1 MEEVV
6 LKAQKRDVIGKQV
19 KALRRQGKL
28 PAILYG
34 RSITP
39 IAVTFDFKETSRI
52 MPYITSSQLVVIDLD
67 GEQHHALVRERQL
80 HPVLGSLLH
89 IDFNVVSM
97 TEKLRA
103 NVSIHLVGEAPAVK
117 DFDGILVSA
126 LDELEVECL
135 PKYLPERID
144 VDISILKQ
152 IGDAIHVRDLVL
164 AEQIEVLTDLGELVV
179 LVTAPEAEELVPV
192 EPGAAEPEVVER
204 GKKEEED
211 F

>member
-6 LKAQKRDVIGKQV
+6 LQAQRRDVIGKQV

-34 RSITP
+34 RSLSP
-39 IAVTFDFKETSRI
+39 VAVSFDFKEISRI
-52 MPYITSSQLVVIDLD
+52 LPYVTSSQLVIIELE
-67 GEQHHALVRERQL
+67 GEQHRALLREKQL

-89 IDFNVVSM
+89 VDFNIVSM

-103 NVSIHLVGEAPAVK
+103 NVSLHLVGESPAVK
-117 DFDGILVSA
+117 DFNGILVSA
-126 LDELEVECL
+126 LDMMEVECL

-144 VDISILKQ
+144 VDISVLKE
-152 IGDAIHVRDLVL
+152 IGDALHVRDLVL
-164 AEQIEVLTDLGELVV
+164 DSEIEILTDLDEMVV
-179 LVTAPEAEELVPV
+179 LVTAPEAEEV
-192 EPGAAEPEVVER
+192 EEAEAEGVEPEVIER
-204 GKKEEED
+204 GKKEEEE

>member
-6 LKAQKRDVIGKQV
+6 LKAQKREVIGKQV
-19 KALRRQGKL
+19 KALRRAGKL

-34 RSITP
+34 RSFSP
-39 IAVTFDFKETSRI
+39 IAVAFDFKETSRI
-52 MPYITSSQLVVIDLD
+52 LPYVTSSQLVLIELE

-89 IDFNVVSM
+89 VDFNVVSM

-103 NVSIHLVGEAPAVK
+103 NVRIHLVGESPAVK
-117 DFDGILVSA
+117 DFDGILVTT
-126 LDELEVECL
+126 LEVMEVECL
-135 PKYLPERID
+135 PQYLPERID
-144 VDISILKQ
+144 VDVSVLKH
-152 IGDAIHVRDLVL
+152 IGDVIHVRDLPL
-164 AEQIEVLTDLGELVV
+164 DEHIEVLIDTSEIVV
-179 LVTAPEAEELVPV
+179 LVTAPEAEEV
-192 EPGAAEPEVVER
+192 EAGEAGAFEPEVIER

>member
-19 KALRRQGKL
+19 KALRRAGRL

-39 IAVTFDFKETSRI
+39 MAVTFDYKETSRI
-52 MPYITSSQLVVIDLD
+52 LPYVTSSQLVVIEME
-67 GEQHHALVRERQL
+67 GEQHHALVREKQL

-89 IDFNVVSM
+89 VDFNVVSM
-97 TEKLRA
+97 TEKLRTA
-103 NVSIHLVGEAPAVK
+103 VSLHLVGESPAVK
-117 DFDGILVSA
+117 DFDGILVTTLEE
-126 LDELEVECL
+126 LDVECL

-144 VDISILKQ
+144 IDVSVLKQ
-152 IGDAIHVRDLVL
+152 IGDVIHVRDILL
-164 AEQIEVLTDLGELVV
+164 DEHIEVLTDPGEMVV
-179 LVTAPEAEELVPV
+179 LVTAPEAEEV
-192 EPGAAEPEVVER
+192 EAVEGGAFEPEVIER
-204 GKKEEED
+204 GKKEEEE

>member
-19 KALRRQGKL
+19 KALRRAGKL

-34 RSITP
+34 RSLSP

-52 MPYITSSQLVVIDLD
+52 LPYVTSSQLVIIDLE
-67 GEQHHALVRERQL
+67 GERHHALVRERQL

-103 NVSIHLVGEAPAVK
+103 NVSLHIVGESPAVK
-117 DFDGILVSA
+117 DFDGILVTT
-126 LDELEVECL
+126 LEMLEVECL

-144 VDISILKQ
+144 VDVSILKQ
-152 IGDAIHVRDLVL
+152 IGDVIHVRDLAL
-164 AEQIEVLTDLGELVV
+164 AEQIEVLTDLGEVVV
-179 LVTAPEAEELVPV
+179 LVTAPEAEEVVAV
-192 EPGAAEPEVVER
+192 EAAAPEPEVIER
-204 GKKEEED
+204 GKKEEEE

>member
-19 KALRRQGKL
+19 KALRRAGRL

-39 IAVTFDFKETSRI
+39 MAVTFDYKETSRI
-52 MPYITSSQLVVIDLD
+52 LPYVTSSQLVVIEME
-67 GEQHHALVRERQL
+67 GEQHHALVREKQL

-89 IDFNVVSM
+89 VDFNVVSM

-103 NVSIHLVGEAPAVK
+103 AVSLHLVGESPAVK
-117 DFDGILVSA
+117 DFDGILVTTLEE
-126 LDELEVECL
+126 LDVECL

-144 VDISILKQ
+144 IDVSVLKQ
-152 IGDAIHVRDLVL
+152 IGDVIHVRDLAL
-164 AEQIEVLTDLGELVV
+164 DEHIEVLTDPGEMVV
-179 LVTAPEAEELVPV
+179 LVTAPEAEEV
-192 EPGAAEPEVVER
+192 EAVEGGAIEPEVIER
-204 GKKEEED
+204 GKKEEEE

>member
-19 KALRRQGKL
+19 KALRRAGRL

-34 RSITP
+34 RSISP
-39 IAVTFDFKETSRI
+39 VAVTFDNKEISRI
-52 MPYITSSQLVVIDLD
+52 MPYVTSSQLVIIEME
-67 GEQHHALVRERQL
+67 GERHHALVRERQL

-89 IDFNVVSM
+89 VDFNVVSM

-103 NVSIHLVGEAPAVK
+103 YVSIHLVGESPAVK

-126 LDELEVECL
+126 LEELEVECL

-144 VDISILKQ
+144 VDVSVLKQ
-152 IGDAIHVRDLVL
+152 IGDVIHIRDLAL
-164 AEQIEVLTDLGELVV
+164 AEEIEVLTDMSEMVV
-179 LVTAPEAEELVPV
+179 LVTAPEAEEVVAV
-192 EPGAAEPEVVER
+192 EPGEPEPEVIER

>member
-1 MEEVV
+1 MEAVV

-19 KALRRQGKL
+19 KALRRAGRL

-34 RSITP
+34 RNINP
-39 IAVTFDFKETSRI
+39 IAVTFDYKETSRI
-52 MPYITSSQLVVIDLD
+52 MPYVTSSQLVVIELE

-80 HPVLGSLLH
+80 HPVQGTLLH

-103 NVSIHLVGEAPAVK
+103 NVSLHLVGEAPAVK
-117 DFDGILVSA
+117 DYDGILVTA
-126 LDELEVECL
+126 LEELEVECL
-135 PKYLPERID
+135 PQYLPERID
-144 VDISILKQ
+144 VDVSILKH
-152 IGDAIHVRDLVL
+152 IGDVIHVRDIAL

-179 LVTAPEAEELVPV
+179 LVTAPEAEEVAAV
-192 EPGAAEPEVVER
+192 EAAAPEPEVIER
-204 GKKEEED
+204 GKKEEEE

>member
-19 KALRRQGKL
+19 KALRRAGRL

-39 IAVTFDFKETSRI
+39 IAVTFDYKETSRI
-52 MPYITSSQLVVIDLD
+52 LPYVTSSQLVVIELE
-67 GEQHHALVRERQL
+67 GEQHHALVREKQL
-80 HPVLGSLLH
+80 HPVLGSVLH

-97 TEKLRA
+97 TEKLRTA
-103 NVSIHLVGEAPAVK
+103 VSIHLVGESPAVK
-117 DFDGILVSA
+117 DYEGIIVTTLE
-126 LDELEVECL
+126 ELEVECL

-144 VDISILKQ
+144 VDIAVLKQ
-152 IGDAIHVRDLVL
+152 IGDVIHVRDILL
-164 AEQIEVLTDLGELVV
+164 AEQIEVLTDPGEMVV
-179 LVTAPEAEELVPV
+179 LVAAPEAEEIEAVAAGVP
-192 EPGAAEPEVVER
+192 EPEVIER
-204 GKKEEED
+204 GKKEEEE